1 MRWQRSIAWRSAWG
15 FQSLSK
21 RMHVSA
27 VWRLMPRP
35 PARVERRNTKCWE
48 PGALKASMDSS
59 RSSWGVLPS
68 TRQYA
73 YARMR
78 MKSSKMSSIR
88 VICENTSTRWPRSFN
103 RARSLSKSRS
113 LPHVSTKC
121 SPSGGRL
128 RSSTPGK
135 RYGWLQHFRSCISND
150 WSFFQAPVA
159 GGADLSDADRSSS
172 ANNDDW
178 RKSRRLYHQRCDSAS
193 GQRIFVSSFGGNVF
207 STSALT
213 RRFMRG
219 PSMACAAARPA
230 LAPPFPRSNAAS
242 NLPESGKTSGK
253 RKFNNAQS
261 SWRSFWSGVPVNNNA
276 RSQWSFRT
284 AFEMSDASFFT
295 MCPSSR
301 TT

>member
-1 MRWQRSIAWRSAWG
+1 M
-15 FQSLSK
+15 
-21 RMHVSA
+21 SA
-27 VWRLMPRP
+27 VARLIPRP
-35 PARVERRNTKCWE
+35 PARVESKNANFGE
-48 PGALKASMDSS
+48 PGALKTSIWLS
-59 RSSWGVLPS
+59 RSSPDVPPS
-68 TRQYA
+68 IRQYW
-73 YARMR
+73 YLFRR
-78 MKSSKMSSIR
+78 MKSSKMSNMR
-88 VICENTSTRWPRSFN
+88 VICEKMSTRESWDWSFGN
-103 RARSLSKSRS
+103 NFDNKTS
-113 LPHVSTKC
+113 LPVFSQRC
-121 SPSGGRL
+121 GPSRNGG
-128 RSSTPGK
+128 PGSAPSK